1 MRGDTGLGWSQDHP
15 FQELVDFLQLSSG
28 EKLGLWWR
36 ESEVGRLGFQGV
48 PRLGRAPRLGGE
60 GAERQWRRRGLSVN

>member
-1 MRGDTGLGWSQDHP
+1 MRGGTGLGWSQDHP

-36 ESEVGRLGFQGV
+36 ESEVGGLGV
-48 PRLGRAPRLGGE
+48 LGRAPRLGGE
-60 GAERQWRRRGLSVN
+60 GAERQWRRRELSIN

>member
-1 MRGDTGLGWSQDHP
+1 MGWSQDHP
-15 FQELVDFLQLSSG
+15 FQELVDILQLSSG

-36 ESEVGRLGFQGV
+36 ESEVGGLGVQGV
-48 PRLGRAPRLGGE
+48 PRLGRAQRLGGE